1 MTVLDYVNAL
11 RAEEIRRVLDRH
23 RDLFEDRDL
32 LEIGGGTGAQLRL
45 LAGVCRSAVG
55 IEIRNSQYAPHRLV
69 KMYEYDGRR
78 IPFPDASFDTVFSS
92 NVIEHIRDEATVHS
106 EMRRVLRSGG
116 VAAHI
121 VPTHHWRLW
130 TSIIHYPAL
139 VKKLAARLRQGQED
153 SREITPSAANITWH
167 ARIMNALVSAHHG
180 EFGNRFTEY
189 FIFRPGAWRKR
200 FEAHGWSVETVEPL
214 GLVYTGNCLFAG
226 HISLPARSWWAGLLG
241 SATVLLIMRPR

>member
-139 VKKLAARLRQGQED
+139 PKKFMARLRLEGGSTEVN
-153 SREITPSAANITWH
+153 PPPANIKWR
-167 ARIMNALVSAHHG
+167 ARLWNALVSAHHG

-189 FIFRPGAWRKR
+189 FIFRPSAWRKR

-214 GLVYTGNCLFAG
+214 GMIYTGNCLFAG
-226 HISLPARSWWAGLLG
+226 HISLRARSWWAGLLG